1 RSLDTMKMVATVF
14 RVATSADVP
23 AMEACRVGDVD
34 AGEPDWRMAAY
45 LDGRHHP
52 GQALAPRTGF
62 LALDDEHVV
71 GYIAGH
77 LTRRLR
83 CQGELQYLY
92 VAQSYRRSGVART
105 LVRKLADWF
114 LPQGA
119 QRVCVNAADDSAAEF
134 YRRIGAVDL
143 KPHWLVWDDIQSVR

>member
-1 RSLDTMKMVATVF
+1 MKMVATVF

-23 AMEACRVGDVD
+23 AMEACRVGDTD
-34 AGEPDWRMAAY
+34 AGEADWRMAAY

-52 GQALAPRTGF
+52 GQARAPRIGF
-62 LALDDEHVV
+62 IAVGDQRVI

-77 LTRRLR
+77 LTRRYR
-83 CQGELQYLY
+83 CDGEVQYLY
-92 VAQSYRRSGVART
+92 VAPAHRRSGVGRA

-119 QRVCVNAADDSAAEF
+119 KKVCVNAADDSAAEF

-143 KPHWLVWDDIQSVR
+143 KPHWLAWDDIQSIR